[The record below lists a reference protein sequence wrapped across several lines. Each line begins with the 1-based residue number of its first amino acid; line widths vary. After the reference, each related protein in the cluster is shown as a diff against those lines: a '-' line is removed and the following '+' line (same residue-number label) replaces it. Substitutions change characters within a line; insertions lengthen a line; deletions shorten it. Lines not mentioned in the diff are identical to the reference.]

1 MLGIKPYLSFNGN
14 CEEAMSHYMEA
25 LGGETMF
32 IQRYGES
39 PMPSE
44 GIENLVM
51 HMTIKA
57 GDSLIMAS
65 DCPPNMPSEPGTNTS
80 LAIGIDDAEEAER
93 IFAKLSEGG
102 TVTMPIQETFWA
114 KRFGM
119 MIDRYGINWMVNCE
133 KPHGEMADVAD

>member
-80 LAIGIDDAEEAER
+80 LAIGIDDGSTDR
-93 IFAKLSEGG
+93 THLSKQVLSHE
-102 TVTMPIQETFWA
+102 
-114 KRFGM
+114 
-119 MIDRYGINWMVNCE
+119 
-133 KPHGEMADVAD
+133 